1 MYRELRQAAL
11 DMEAMVQLSQVKPQ
25 VTDAKDAK
33 EYEYRGGK
41 IVFQNVSFAYDKD
54 TREILHDL
62 SFEIP
67 SGKSVAIV
75 GGSGS
80 GKSTILRLLY
90 RFFDASSGR
99 ILYDDQDI
107 RSLKL
112 SSLRKFISVVPQ
124 DTVLF
129 NESLYYNISYGD
141 LSASK
146 QRVEEVCRLAQ
157 LDQFVASLPKGYDTI
172 VGERGLKLSGG
183 EKQRVAIARCLL
195 KDAPIVLL
203 DEVTFMTIKVFPH
216 ALNITLGDFFSGHH
230 HGALRSGSHSIP
242 RKIENSCYHRSP
254 AVDRAECGP
263 DCCPRQRLRG

>member
-25 VTDAKDAK
+25 VVDKDNANDF
-33 EYEYRGGK
+33 EYKGGK
-41 IVFQNVSFAYDKD
+41 IVFENVAFAYDKD
-54 TREILHDL
+54 TREILHNL

-90 RFFDASSGR
+90 RFFDVTSGR

-107 RSLKL
+107 RDLRL
-112 SSLRKFISVVPQ
+112 SSLRQYISVVPQ

-129 NESLYYNISYGD
+129 NESLYYNIAYGD
-141 LSASK
+141 LTATK
-146 QRVEEVCRLAQ
+146 ERVEEVCKLAQ
-157 LDQFVASLPKGYDTI
+157 LDQYVSSLPKGYDTI

-203 DEVTFMTIKVFPH
+203 DEVISPFLHIISLECIRLLLLWTLSPSITFKKQLH
-216 ALNITLGDFFSGHH
+216 
-230 HGALRSGSHSIP
+230 RWGS
-242 RKIENSCYHRSP
+242 RK
-254 AVDRAECGP
+254 
-263 DCCPRQRLRG
+263 L

>member
-1 MYRELRQAAL
+1 
-11 DMEAMVQLSQVKPQ
+11 MEAMVQLSQVKPI
-25 VTDAKDAK
+25 VTDTKEAKD
-33 EYEYRGGK
+33 YEYRGGR
-41 IVFQNVSFAYDKD
+41 IVFEKVSFAYDKG
-54 TREILHDL
+54 TREILNDL

-67 SGKSVAIV
+67 SGKTVAIV

-90 RFFDASSGR
+90 RFFDTSSGR
-99 ILYDDQDI
+99 ILFDDQDI
-107 RSLKL
+107 QTLKL

-141 LSASK
+141 LSASR
-146 QRVEEVCRLAQ
+146 QRVEEVCKLAQ
-157 LDQFVASLPKGYDTI
+157 LDQFITSLAKGYDTI

-203 DEVTFMTIKVFPH
+203 DEVNRKPFCYMI
-216 ALNITLGDFFSGHH
+216 AL
-230 HGALRSGSHSIP
+230 
-242 RKIENSCYHRSP
+242 
-254 AVDRAECGP
+254 
-263 DCCPRQRLRG
+263 